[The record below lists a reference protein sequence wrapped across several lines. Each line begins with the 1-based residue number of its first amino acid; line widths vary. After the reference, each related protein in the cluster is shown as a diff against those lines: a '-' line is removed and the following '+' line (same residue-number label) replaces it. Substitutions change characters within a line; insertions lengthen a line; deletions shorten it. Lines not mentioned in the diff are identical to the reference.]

1 MEALGGFRDA
11 GFLNEAGS
19 MGWTGQNSGSRFH
32 QECGRETLQAW
43 PDYKTLETENIVM
56 RDTGGEGVDL
66 MFTARKT
73 NEA

>member
-56 RDTGGEGVDL
+56 RDTGAEGVDL
-66 MFTARKT
+66 VFTGRKT
-73 NEA
+73 KQA